1 MLCLRKA
8 MRSMTYQEGKSP
20 ATFPWLTA
28 IGDKVNVEYDAHLKR
43 GVFDAQWNGEGV
55 IVKFTRE
62 KRYGKAV
69 HKFCADSGF
78 APKLYEVD
86 KRSLAAISSRVV
98 VMEKIEGVRLSTV
111 PAKKGAFDLQAIK
124 RNIQAAITAIHG
136 QGFVH
141 GDFRSE
147 NILVLPDSSISVIDF
162 DWSGRCGDVRY
173 PPYVNEDIFG
183 RGSRNR
189 LIQKRNDDEMVS
201 KMLSL
206 VDSA

>member
-1 MLCLRKA
+1 MLCLEKA
-8 MRSMTYQEGKSP
+8 MRSMAYQEGKSP

-62 KRYGKAV
+62 KRYGTAV
-69 HKFCADSGF
+69 HKFCADKGF

-183 RGSRNR
+183 RGSRNE
-189 LIQKRNDDEMVS
+189 LIREQNDDKLVS
-201 KMLSL
+201 KMISSI
-206 VDSA
+206 DSA